1 VAIVK
6 RVFPFL
12 EWIPDLNLETLRAD
26 LIGGVTVALVLVPQS
41 MAYAQLAGLPAY
53 YGLYAAFLPPMVA
66 TLFGSSRQ
74 LATGPV
80 AVVSLMTAQSLAP
93 LATAGSQQYIAYAIL
108 LALIVGLFQFLLGL
122 FRLGLIV
129 NFLSH
134 PVVNG
139 FTNAAAIIIGTS
151 QLSKIFGVHVD
162 SAEHHYETVYRVLRA
177 ALTSTHLPTLGMA
190 VLAFTVMIGLRRVN
204 PRIPNV
210 LVAVVLTTVL
220 SLAFGYEQNTRV
232 TIDSIASDNVRDEI
246 LEFNRLV
253 GQREAVEKLRAT
265 GTQSTAD
272 LMKAEEEFCL
282 RCHPTRTFTSPTVH
296 PPEPSARELNESAL
310 LLHQIAGFLDHYLD
324 ELAHQTSVVRTEL
337 RTASL
342 RRVEGDDGRTTFYPV
357 DELPAAVEASAGRW
371 RIKVGNGTLDT
382 SSLLLVGGGDVVGAI
397 PAGLPPFS
405 LPTIDLGVASRLIV
419 SAIIISILGFMEA
432 ISIAKAIAARTK
444 QRLDPDQELIG
455 QGLANMIGCLSQS
468 YAVSGSF
475 SRSAVNLQAGAR
487 TGMSNVFSSVVVAIV
502 LLFFSGWLYHL
513 PQAVL
518 AAIIMMAVFGLL
530 NVSGFIHA
538 WHAQRFDGI
547 VSLVAFVG
555 TLAFA
560 PHLEY
565 GIFLAVALSVG
576 GYLFRTMRP
585 HIADMVPSADG
596 TLTDASRHHLDTCR
610 FISVVR
616 FEGPLNFTNS
626 ASLEDEVLGRIA
638 DKTELRHLLIAAQ
651 GINEIDASGEDTLRQ
666 LVERLRETGLE
677 VSFSGLNDNVIDVLK
692 RTHLYERI
700 GEDHMYPTQAR
711 ALRDIYVA
719 THAGGHE
726 PDCPFRAAM
735 PRVTELSLAPDGSL
749 RDAGRHGLDRCRHIA
764 IFRFD
769 DALTFANATYLE
781 NEISQRLSERP
792 QLRQVI
798 FVAHSINEADPAGAT
813 RLLGLVTR
821 LRKNKTEVSFS
832 GFKDEVLDVL
842 EGAGSD
848 RIIGEDARF
857 PTDLAA
863 IAGIYAAAHEDS
875 TETGCPLRSL
885 APTLTELS
893 LHSDGALRDA
903 RAYRLPL
910 CRHVAILRIDGPMVL
925 ANPAAVE
932 RQLMRW
938 VRDRLE
944 VTHILLVA
952 HTLTGL
958 DAADSRRLL
967 RLVQGIDKAGFK
979 VSFAGLR
986 DHVFESLGRAGVAD
1000 VVGIEHIFSDEDLAL
1015 AAIYGEAHRR
1025 SDEEDCP
1032 LKPLLPVVSD
1042 LSLAPDGSL
1051 RDARSHGLE
1060 LCRRI
1065 AVIRFDGPLNYA
1077 TIGFFKEAV
1086 RARLSERP
1094 ELRSLIFAMHGVQKI
1109 DALAAEEL
1117 CAFVS
1122 GLGERGLVVGM
1133 SGVNDAVLDVLR
1145 HSCELESLCS
1155 GNLFPTQVRAI
1166 EAVWEIAHEGRKEE
1180 PCPLREVVKSPQSN
1194 DHH

>member
-1 VAIVK
+1 MTIVK

-12 EWIPDLNLETLRAD
+12 EWIPDLNLETVRAD
-26 LIGGVTVALVLVPQS
+26 LVGGITVALVLVPQS

-66 TLFGSSRQ
+66 NLFGSSRQ

-80 AVVSLMTAQSLAP
+80 AVVSLMTAESLAP
-93 LATAGSQQYIAYAIL
+93 LATAGSKQYVAYAIL

-151 QLSKIFGVHVD
+151 QLSKIFGVNVEK
-162 SAEHHYETVYRVLRA
+162 AEHHYETVYSVLRA

-190 VLAFTVMIGLRRVN
+190 VLAFAVMIGLRRVN

-220 SLAFGYEQNTRV
+220 AQVFGFERNTR
-232 TIDSIASDNVRDEI
+232 TTLEAIASADVSEKV

-253 GQREAVEKLRAT
+253 GQREGLEKLRAASS
-265 GTQSTAD
+265 QSTAE
-272 LMKAEEEFCL
+272 LMKAEEQFCL
-282 RCHPTRTFTSPTVH
+282 RCHPTRNFDSSVVRA
-296 PPEPSARELNESAL
+296 PEPSARDVNESAL
-310 LLHQIAGFLDHYLD
+310 LLHQVAGFLDLNLE
-324 ELAHQTSVVRTEL
+324 ELEHQTAL
-337 RTASL
+337 IRTAL
-342 RRVEGDDGRTTFYPV
+342 RGVKLVAVEGEEGTVYYSKN
-357 DELPAAVEASAGRW
+357 ELPPGVETLPGRW
-371 RIKVGNGTLDT
+371 RVKVGNGALDV
-382 SSLLLVGGGDVVGAI
+382 SSLLLTGGGEVVGTI
-397 PAGLPPFS
+397 PAGLPPLS
-405 LPTIDLGVASRLIV
+405 LPTIDLGIASRLIV
-419 SAIIISILGFMEA
+419 AAIIISILGFMEA

-455 QGLANMIGCLSQS
+455 QGLANIVGCLSQS

-487 TGMSNVFSSVVVAIV
+487 TGMSNVFASIVVAIV
-502 LLFFSGWLYHL
+502 LLFFSSWLYYL

-538 WHAQRFDGI
+538 WRAQRFDGV
-547 VSLVAFVG
+547 VSLAAFVG
-555 TLAFA
+555 TVAFA
-560 PHLEY
+560 PHLEW
-565 GIFLAVALSVG
+565 GIFAAVALSVG
-576 GYLFRTMRP
+576 GYLYRTMRP
-585 HIADMVPSADG
+585 HIADVVPSADG

-610 FISVVR
+610 FITVVR
-616 FEGPLNFTNS
+616 FDGPLNFTNS
-626 ASLEDEVLGRIA
+626 ASLEDEVLERIA
-638 DKTELRHLLIAAQ
+638 DKPDLRHILIAAQ
-651 GINEIDASGEDTLRQ
+651 GVNEIDASGEDTLRQ
-666 LVERLRETGLE
+666 LVERLRETGVE
-677 VSFSGLNDNVIDVLK
+677 VSFSGLNDSVIDVLK

-711 ALRDIYVA
+711 ALRDIFVA
-719 THAGGHE
+719 THAGAHE

-735 PRVTELSLAPDGSL
+735 PRVSELSLAPDGSL
-749 RDAGRHGLDRCRHIA
+749 RDAVRRGLTCCRHIA

-769 DALTFANATYLE
+769 DALTFANASYLE
-781 NEISQRLSERP
+781 NEVCQRLAQRP
-792 QLRQVI
+792 QLRNVM
-798 FVAHSINEADPAGAT
+798 FVAHSINEADPAGAA
-813 RLLGLVTR
+813 RLLGLVER
-821 LRKNKTEVSFS
+821 LQKNRIEVSFS

-848 RIIGEDARF
+848 RVIGEDARF

-863 IAGIYAAAHEDS
+863 VAAIYAAAHEDS
-875 TETGCPLRSL
+875 AETGCPLRPL

-903 RAYRLPL
+903 RNYRLPV

-938 VRDRLE
+938 VRGRLE

-958 DAADSRRLL
+958 DAADGKRLL
-967 RLVQGIDKAGFK
+967 RLIKDIQQAGFT
-979 VSFAGLR
+979 VNFAGLR
-986 DHVFESLGRAGVAD
+986 DHVFDAIGRAGVAD
-1000 VVGIEHIFSDEDLAL
+1000 IVGIDHIFSDENLAL
-1015 AAIYGEAHRR
+1015 AAIYGEAHRT
-1025 SDEEDCP
+1025 SDEDDCP

-1051 RDARSHGLE
+1051 RDAKNHDLE
-1060 LCRRI
+1060 LCQRI

-1077 TIGFFKEAV
+1077 TIGFFKEAALAKLD
-1086 RARLSERP
+1086 ARS
-1094 ELRSLIFAMHGVQKI
+1094 ELRNVIFAMHAVQKI

-1117 CAFVS
+1117 CTFVS
-1122 GLGERGLVVGM
+1122 DLGGRGLAVGM
-1133 SGVNDAVLDVLR
+1133 SGVNDAVLEVLR
-1145 HSCELESLCS
+1145 RSCELDSLCS
-1155 GNLFPTQVRAI
+1155 GSIFPTQVSAI
-1166 EAVWEIAHEGRKEE
+1166 EAMWASAHEGQENV
-1180 PCPLREVVKSPQSN
+1180 PCPLREVVKRS
-1194 DHH
+1194 